1 MRFVLAACVVVGCA
15 MGGWAVSGGSRRR
28 LSALRELAE
37 GLRRLKLHMTGMFEP
52 LRHSL
57 EAAACPLLG
66 QVAAEME
73 GGRSAGEAWSRL
85 KARPL
90 RGGPG
95 EVFATEDLRLLDHLF
110 DRLGE
115 SGREDQAMLLSG
127 TLGALEERIESAR
140 VKAGEAERLYGTL
153 GVLVGLMLAIMLV

>member
-1 MRFVLAACVVVGCA
+1 MRFILAACVVVGCA
-15 MGGWAVSGGSRRR
+15 MCGWAVSGGSRRR
-28 LSALRELAE
+28 LTALRELNE

-66 QVAAEME
+66 QVAAGME
-73 GGRSAGEAWSRL
+73 GGRSAGEAWSTL
-85 KARPL
+85 KSRNL

-95 EVFATEDLRLLDHLF
+95 EVFAAEDLRLLDHLF
-110 DRLGE
+110 DRLGQ
-115 SGREDQAMLLSG
+115 SGREDQGILLE
-127 TLGALEERIESAR
+127 TVLGALEEHIDSAR